1 MMEVS
6 DVKFSTVYKSKSKY
20 VSDHILPYLSIS
32 VKLSEFFKNDNIYLD
47 ELIEKAHRQHYKKIC
62 KHNIDWA
69 HIAYYD
75 GDKSYAYFINTSSIK
90 KFRNIATAEK
100 RISRHAMGVNIDI
113 LNYNNLLTFDVYSK
127 SCLCAD
133 VKIN

>member
-1 MMEVS
+1 MAAN
-6 DVKFSTVYKSKSKY
+6 DVKNLTADKSKSKY

-32 VKLSEFFKNDNIYLD
+32 VKLSEFFKTDNIYLD
-47 ELIEKAHRQHYKKIC
+47 ELIEKAHQQHYKKIC
-62 KHNIDWA
+62 KHNIDWS

-75 GDKSYAYFINTSSIK
+75 GDKSYAYFINKTNIK

-100 RISRHAMGVNIDI
+100 KISKHAIGVNIDI
-113 LNYNNLLTFDVYSK
+113 LNFNNLLNFDIYSN

>member
-1 MMEVS
+1 MATADE
-6 DVKFSTVYKSKSKY
+6 KFSTVDKSKSKY
-20 VSDHILPYLSIS
+20 VSEHILPYLSIS
-32 VKLSEFFKNDNIYLD
+32 TGLSEFFKNDNVYLD
-47 ELIEKAHRQHYKKIC
+47 ELIEKAHQRHYKKIC

-75 GDKSYAYFINTSSIK
+75 GNESQAYFINTASIK

-100 RISRHAMGVNIDI
+100 RISRHAIGVNINI
-113 LNYNNLLTFDVYSK
+113 LNYNNLSHFDIDSK
-127 SCLCAD
+127 CCLCFD